1 MAFALISSKICSSI
15 FSYTSTSSSA
25 PNYYPWKFSK
35 FRICPSPQT
44 FSCRCKHELSAV
56 DERNFVLHDALDA
69 SGMDTTHARAARVGF
84 CSQIEKLCDIER
96 ETSISVNRRVDLG
109 RAALHIAAEDDS
121 LISHSSV
128 PLPID
133 DFIERLDSLSMG
145 YCSHYSSSYRSSPE
159 NFLECLER
167 YLYVNKGFRRTAE
180 KTHIEQRAL
189 YLNSVLTHRSGS
201 VSMLSII
208 YSEILKM
215 LRIWGV
221 LDFDVEIFFPHDSHS
236 CPRGYQK
243 KKSTESDQLHIMTTQ
258 SLLVEMLKDLK
269 NAFWPFQLDN
279 SRSPFLSAAQAA
291 QCFIGPNNTTESA
304 FELASAKAA
313 RHRLQRGVWTSVRFG
328 DIRRALA
335 ACERLIL
342 LKTDPKELRDYAVL
356 LYHCGFYEESL
367 QYLKLYQQA
376 GLGSSDELE
385 GEEDGAAAA
394 AAAVEELI
402 IRLKLIMMEE
412 GWSRRGP
419 QDSKSILFN
428 NSEPW

>member
-69 SGMDTTHARAARVGF
+69 SGMDTTHAR
-84 CSQIEKLCDIER
+84 
-96 ETSISVNRRVDLG
+96 
-109 RAALHIAAEDDS
+109 
-121 LISHSSV
+121 
-128 PLPID
+128 
-133 DFIERLDSLSMG
+133 
-145 YCSHYSSSYRSSPE
+145 
-159 NFLECLER
+159 
-167 YLYVNKGFRRTAE
+167 GFRRTAE

-367 QYLKLYQQA
+367 QYLKLYQQQA